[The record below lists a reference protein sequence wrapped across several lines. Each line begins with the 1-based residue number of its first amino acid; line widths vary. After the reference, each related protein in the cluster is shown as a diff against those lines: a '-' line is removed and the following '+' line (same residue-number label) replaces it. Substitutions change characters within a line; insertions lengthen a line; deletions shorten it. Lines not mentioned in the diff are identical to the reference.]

1 MKCPQDFDKIFIH
14 RDFVDMRKGI
24 NGLSELVQMSEMG
37 DLMGKNLFIFSG
49 RRKNAIKILY
59 FDQSG
64 FCLWQKKLDQQNFS
78 WPKKST
84 EEVVDIT
91 PEQLTWLLDGYD
103 VWKMKPFEKL
113 YFERVS

>member
-1 MKCPQDFDKIFIH
+1 MKSPKDFEKIFIH
-14 RDFVDMRKGI
+14 RDVIDMRKGI
-24 NGLSELVQMSEMG
+24 NGLCEIVQMSEMG

-78 WPKKST
+78 WPKLST
-84 EEVVDIT
+84 SEIVDIT
-91 PEQLTWLLDGYD
+91 AEQLSWLLEGYD